1 MVARG
6 NRSCAWPCGLG
17 MAGGGQ
23 EGSGNRQGVGDGVP
37 PDGGRDSEARRKTV
51 TALSG
56 YGSPRGCGVPRQ
68 WQSEHCE
75 SDKVEADPIEQIQRG
90 FSIYRANTEG
100 KGVVDGGFT
109 CFAMGIGRVVSAGTA
124 AASAGPIGSSQ
135 WRLRQ
140 QK

>member
-1 MVARG
+1 MGGRGAAMVARG
-6 NRSCAWPCGLG
+6 SRSCAWPCGLG

-75 SDKVEADPIEQIQRG
+75 SDKVEADPI
-90 FSIYRANTEG
+90 
-100 KGVVDGGFT
+100 
-109 CFAMGIGRVVSAGTA
+109 
-124 AASAGPIGSSQ
+124 GSCMVG
-135 WRLRQ
+135 
-140 QK
+140 